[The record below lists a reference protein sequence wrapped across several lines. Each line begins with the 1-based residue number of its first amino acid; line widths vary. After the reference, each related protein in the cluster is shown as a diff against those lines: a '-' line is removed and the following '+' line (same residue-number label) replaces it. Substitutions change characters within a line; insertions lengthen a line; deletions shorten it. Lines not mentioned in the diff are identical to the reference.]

1 MTIIYILR
9 LLDNKWYVGKTDNI
23 DKRYKDHVNGRG
35 AVWTRK
41 YRPINLATTIQNAGP
56 FDEDKVTKEYMAK
69 YGINNVR
76 GGSYISETLDSDQ
89 ITLLQREIWMAK
101 DLCLSCGSNT
111 HFLKDC
117 NSKEIRDINTPN
129 IYVCEYCMYEFS
141 DEHTCLHHISKCKK
155 EAIKFAGVIQGFL
168 TVEEVIQMVGRYIR
182 QQANLGR
189 TNADFPLAHK
199 YGNSIVEIAL
209 GILKNSSALENVSS
223 RLINNAA
230 NLYII
235 RVEWSA
241 KAS

>member
-9 LLDNKWYVGKTDNI
+9 LQNNKYYVGKTDNI
-23 DKRYKDHVNGRG
+23 IKRYQEHLNGQG
-35 AVWTRK
+35 SAWTRK
-41 YRPINLATTIQNAGP
+41 YPPTSLVKSIENASA